1 MFATHL
7 QDKKSNCS
15 YGRKPT
21 IGWILASCAWLFI
34 SLPVAAY
41 ATDEQIMK
49 YTYDGHEYVCLEP
62 ATAQRLL
69 QIYIDFPKLELKIN
83 LLEEL
88 NFNLSAQMTK
98 EDDLQKN
105 LQDQIKIMQDLNVNL
120 QKTIDNQSAWYKSPW
135 LWFSVGVIVTSGV
148 TIGILSAS

>member
-1 MFATHL
+1 MFAKRG
-7 QDKKSNCS
+7 QNKNICCS
-15 YGRKPT
+15 HGWQPG
-21 IGWILASCAWLFI
+21 IGKVLAFCAWLFL

-49 YTYDGHEYVCLEP
+49 YTYEGHEYVCLEP
-62 ATAQRLL
+62 STAQRLL

-83 LLEEL
+83 LLEGL
-88 NFNLSAQMTK
+88 NSNLLIQMSK

-105 LQDQIKIMQDLNVNL
+105 LQEQIKIMQDLNVNL

-135 LWFSVGVIVTSGV
+135 LWFSVGVIVTAGL
-148 TIGILSAS
+148 TIGILSAT